1 MNTIR
6 FSKMHGLGN
15 DYVYIDADAE
25 HVQDPAAL
33 ARAVSDRHTAI
44 GGDGVI
50 LVARPSAGCAADA
63 RMRIFNADGS
73 EAQMCGNGLRCVA
86 KFVVDRGLSAANPL
100 RVETG
105 RGVLAVRW
113 WRGVDGLVSEAEV
126 DMGAP
131 MLSAAQIG
139 VRWTGVS
146 STDRLVGVRFDLPMW
161 REAIAAHAA
170 RGGTCS
176 ESDLAWWNASRIEP
190 TATLVSMGNPHIVF
204 WCGDPEGVPL
214 ERIGAAIEHHAFF
227 PQRINVHVAA
237 VCARDHLRMR
247 TWERGSGI
255 TRACGTG
262 ASAVLVAG
270 VLEDRCERKADID
283 LPGGRLRIEWDCEGD
298 AVRMRGPATHAF
310 DGVWSGAWEACH
322 GR

>member
-1 MNTIR
+1 MNAIR
-6 FSKMHGLGN
+6 FSKMHGIGN
-15 DYVYIDADAE
+15 DYVYIDADAQ
-25 HVQDPAAL
+25 HVEDPAAL

-50 LVARPSAGCAADA
+50 LVARPSADCAADA

-86 KFVVDRGLSAANPL
+86 KFVVDRGMSAANPL

-105 RGVLAVRW
+105 RGVLSVRW

-131 MLSAAQIG
+131 MLSASQIG
-139 VRWTGVS
+139 VRWSGVAS
-146 STDRLVGVRFDLPMW
+146 EDRLVGVRFDRAMW
-161 REAIAAHAA
+161 REAIAAQDAP
-170 RGGTCS
+170 GGGRA
-176 ESDLAWWNASRIEP
+176 ESDLAWWDAAGMEP

-204 WCGDPEGVPL
+204 WCAEPDRVPL
-214 ERIGAAIEHHAFF
+214 ERVGATIEHHAFF
-227 PQRINVHVAA
+227 PQRINVHFAA

-255 TRACGTG
+255 TLACGTG

-270 VLEDRCERKADID
+270 VLEDRCARSADID
-283 LPGGRLRIEWDCEGD
+283 LPGGRLRIAWDAHDGS
-298 AVRMRGPATHAF
+298 VRMRGPATHAF
-310 DGVWSGAWEACH
+310 DGVWGGAGEVCH

>member
-1 MNTIR
+1 MNAIR
-6 FSKMHGLGN
+6 FSKMHGIGN
-15 DYVYIDADAE
+15 DYVYVDADAE

-50 LVARPSAGCAADA
+50 LVARPSVGCAADA

-86 KFVVDRGLSAANPL
+86 KFVVDRGISAANPL

-113 WRGVDGLVSEAEV
+113 WRGADGLVSEAEV

-131 MLSAAQIG
+131 ILSAARMG
-139 VRWTGVS
+139 VRWGGAS
-146 STDRLVGVRFDLPMW
+146 NDDRLVGVRFDQAMW

-170 RGGTCS
+170 RVGS
-176 ESDLAWWNASRIEP
+176 HADADLGWWNASRTEP

-204 WCGDPEGVPL
+204 WCGDPDRVPL
-214 ERIGAAIEHHAFF
+214 ERVGAAIEHHAFF
-227 PQRINVHVAA
+227 PQRINVHFAA

-255 TRACGTG
+255 TLACGTG

-270 VLEDRCERKADID
+270 ALEERCAHTADID
-283 LPGGRLRIEWDCEGD
+283 LPGGRLRIEWDAQGGS
-298 AVRMRGPATHAF
+298 VRMRGPATHVF
-310 DGVWSGAWEACH
+310 DGVWGGALEVCR